1 MLQIVGDSLVALTFV
16 RNMLSTIF
24 VFAMVPWV
32 QSVGMANV
40 FVSHSVPRN
49 AIHFALL
56 LLYLCLTSA
65 SLLLYFCST
74 FALLFIAVQSA
85 DNNTEHNR
93 RDWARS
99 AALRI
104 RLHLEGQALAIH
116 LCEAIQVFCGE
127 AIRAKANQE

>member
-40 FVSHSVPRN
+40 FVSHSVAPD
-49 AIHFALL
+49 AVSFGLL
-56 LLYLCLTSA
+56 LLY
-65 SLLLYFCST
+65 FRFT
-74 FALLFIAVQSA
+74 FALLSLYFRFTFALLCIAVHSA
-85 DNNTEHNR
+85 DNNAEHDR